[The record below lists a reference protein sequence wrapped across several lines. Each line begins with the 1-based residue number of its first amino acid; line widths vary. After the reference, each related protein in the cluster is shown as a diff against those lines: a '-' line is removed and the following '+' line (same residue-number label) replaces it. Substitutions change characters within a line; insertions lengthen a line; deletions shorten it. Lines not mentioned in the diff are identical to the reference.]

1 MKSTRY
7 ILEESLERIRCVLVD
22 PLNPQFPYAP
32 PPPAPAP
39 RVPAPM
45 DLGTFATACNAQ
57 KVCDMLNQRIELLA
71 ALESLTDA
79 ASKQLPQG
87 ADHDG
92 LTNCDLLAKARE
104 AIAKAKGGE

>member
-22 PLNPQFPYAP
+22 TLNPQFPYAP

-45 DLGTFATACNAQ
+45 DLGTFATAGNAQ

-71 ALESLTDA
+71 ALE
-79 ASKQLPQG
+79 
-87 ADHDG
+87 H
-92 LTNCDLLAKARE
+92 LLADFISIGGEDSDCSGVIIEARL
-104 AIAKAKGGE
+104 AIANAKGGE